1 MSSFL
6 AYGSQ
11 DPAVCRESESELT
24 GFHIFYTPDIQSFL
38 PMGLSDSTSIC
49 FTLKA
54 FKNF

>member
-11 DPAVCRESESELT
+11 DPVVCGESESELT

-49 FTLKA
+49 FILKA